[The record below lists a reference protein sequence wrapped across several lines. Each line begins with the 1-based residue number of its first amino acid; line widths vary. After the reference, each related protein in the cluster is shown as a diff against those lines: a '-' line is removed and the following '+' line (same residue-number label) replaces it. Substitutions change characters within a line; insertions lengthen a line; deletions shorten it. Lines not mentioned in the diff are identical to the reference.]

1 MTKVN
6 LKKEHLCNVCDNYAC
21 YHDGKLWWCS
31 LTSDI
36 GTYNMKGVCKH
47 DKEKRKKTRNKD

>member
-1 MTKVN
+1 MTKVD
-6 LKKEHLCNVCDNYAC
+6 LRKAHLCNVCNNYAC

-31 LTSDI
+31 LISDI

-47 DKEKRKKTRNKD
+47 DKKERKKK